1 MRRFQKFHK
10 KNEFE
15 PQNFRPVCQQCCFS
29 KIIEKAAYQQLRIYN
44 ITQFDDKFQF
54 AYKEN
59 HSCLHPILLTRHLI
73 ERELQRKRYVLLLM
87 VDMSIAFETID
98 TSEILPEKLKFYGA
112 DTDTVD
118 FFKSFFCKRS
128 HYTEW
133 KGEKSE
139 NVKLFDYSIVQG
151 SVLGPPIFNFYTMDL
166 ENVSDCSTIRFADDI
181 NYVISDPDPNV
192 LIKKA
197 NEVLKNL
204 QRYMNANK
212 LLINKT
218 KTSYMMMK
226 KAPKNVKIT
235 EKLKLDEMEVGEVNS
250 AKFLGIIIDNNLNFK
265 EQFNQLKEKVSDGV
279 RALMC
284 TRNILNY
291 KAKMLL
297 YHAAIKSHLDYC
309 SIAYFDKLG
318 TGQIKELYALQK
330 QAVRLIFRA
339 RKRSHTSKLFKLSE
353 IIPVTR
359 QYEIESIKFVSKY
372 QNELTCSTQPLA
384 IRELFAKISES
395 RTRQNSNM
403 IKIPN
408 EYKKGHCMYN
418 LIDNWNKCKND
429 YKLAGNH
436 WCLKNM
442 IKEDTLEEIEDCN
455 IKDCMIC
462 SFDKARDYEKYKNYQ
477 EKRN

>member
-1 MRRFQKFHK
+1 
-10 KNEFE
+10 
-15 PQNFRPVCQQCCFS
+15 
-29 KIIEKAAYQQLRIYN
+29 
-44 ITQFDDKFQF
+44 
-54 AYKEN
+54 
-59 HSCLHPILLTRHLI
+59 
-73 ERELQRKRYVLLLM
+73 
-87 VDMSIAFETID
+87 
-98 TSEILPEKLKFYGA
+98 
-112 DTDTVD
+112 
-118 FFKSFFCKRS
+118 
-128 HYTEW
+128 
-133 KGEKSE
+133 
-139 NVKLFDYSIVQG
+139 
-151 SVLGPPIFNFYTMDL
+151 MDL

-181 NYVISDPDPNV
+181 NFIISDPDPNV

-218 KTSYMMMK
+218 KTSYMMIK
-226 KAPKNVKIT
+226 PKAPKNVKIT
-235 EKLKLDEMEVGEVNS
+235 EKLKLDDMEVGKVNS
-250 AKFLGIIIDNNLNFK
+250 AKFLGIIIDDKLNFK
-265 EQFNQLKEKVSDGV
+265 EQFNQLKEKVNDGV

-309 SIAYFDKLG
+309 SITYFDKLG
-318 TGQIKELYALQK
+318 IGQINELFALQK
-330 QAVRLIFRA
+330 QALRLIFRA

-384 IRELFAKISES
+384 IRELFAKINES
-395 RTRQNSNM
+395 RTRKNSNM

-429 YKLAGNH
+429 YKMAGNY

-442 IKEDTLEEIEDCN
+442 LKEDTLEEIEDCT
-455 IKDCMIC
+455 IKDCTIC
-462 SFDKARDYEKYKNYQ
+462 NFDKERDYEKYKNY
-477 EKRN
+477 